1 MSATNTGKTSSSPRR
16 SAVTREVK
24 MNRFSSHMMEQREN
38 VDLHMD
44 LKRSRAEEEHLKNL
58 LIGLNEKLAVYV
70 DLKRDLEQNKNMLS
84 QSEGAREDL
93 QATIHE
99 IADKVKEDA
108 EQHQMHANTL
118 TKEIADLKQQINAM
132 EQKAAEVKQAH
143 LREMDLK
150 SQSMAA

>member
-108 EQHQMHANTL
+108 EQHQLFQTTL
-118 TKEIADLKQQINAM
+118 TQENSAL
-132 EQKAAEVKQAH
+132 QAQVEE
-143 LREMDLK
+143 LT
-150 SQSMAA
+150 